1 MPGFSCTQTTL
12 KAVPLFSSLDDAT
25 ICAALPHLTVRTY
38 SIRAPISMSANTANS
53 LCLILAGSVRI
64 MQHDESG
71 REAVI
76 EELCEHEFFNETG
89 WLEGRTSSETYVAGT
104 PCTILFMP
112 RQLLEDL
119 LSRDAR
125 LAQPIMQAIAK
136 RLARAHRKIGRLA
149 LDSVYARVVD
159 VLLERGHEEGGEWLV
174 DAGAEFIAT
183 LVGAS
188 REMVS
193 RVVAD
198 LIKRGMVR
206 RSKRQIIIPDR
217 AGLSI
222 YADNNRMALRIEP
235 AGSSAGQRRGGF
247 TGEQQAA

>member
-1 MPGFSCTQTTL
+1 MPGFLCTPTTL
-12 KAVPLFSSLDDAT
+12 KTLPFFSSLDDAT
-25 ICAALPHLTVRTY
+25 IGGFLPHLTVRTY

-53 LCLILAGSVRI
+53 LCLILAGRVRI
-64 MQHDESG
+64 MQHDEYG

-76 EELCEHEFFNETG
+76 EELCEHEFFNEAG
-89 WLEGRTSSETYVAGT
+89 WLEGTTNAESYVAGT
-104 PCTILFMP
+104 PCTILFIP
-112 RQLLEDL
+112 RRVLDDL
-119 LSRDAR
+119 LIRDAR
-125 LAQPIMQAIAK
+125 LTQPIMQGIAK

-206 RSKRQIIIPDR
+206 RSKRRIIIPDR

-222 YADNNRMALRIEP
+222 YADNNRTALRVQP
-235 AGSSAGQRRGGF
+235 TGSNASQRLRGL
-247 TGEQQAA
+247 TDEQRAA